1 MLYKIIMTC
10 FEIIKL
16 VLYNKLE
23 YKEVSRDGNM
33 DDYILYEDNDDSSLS
48 GIIKKLRNS
57 FN

>member
-1 MLYKIIMTC
+1 MTC

-23 YKEVSRDGNM
+23 YKEVSRDGYM
-33 DDYILYEDNDDSSLS
+33 EDYILYEDDDDISLS
-48 GIIKKLRNS
+48 GIIKKWRNS

>member
-1 MLYKIIMTC
+1 MTC

-33 DDYILYEDNDDSSLS
+33 EDYILYEDDDDISLS

>member
-1 MLYKIIMTC
+1 MTC

-16 VLYNKLE
+16 ILYNKLE